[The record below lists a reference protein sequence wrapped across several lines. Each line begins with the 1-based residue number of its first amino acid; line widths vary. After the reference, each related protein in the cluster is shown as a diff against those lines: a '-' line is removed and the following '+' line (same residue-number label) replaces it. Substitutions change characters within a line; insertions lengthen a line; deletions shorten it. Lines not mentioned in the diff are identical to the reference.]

1 MTLQSF
7 VKIRLLIEL
16 QEAIDLLYV
25 RYFRLW
31 ILEESFSKS
40 RIQIYLRFYVEI
52 GLNLQTRNI
61 KSMLLFRR
69 R

>member
-25 RYFRLW
+25 RYFRLC

>member
-7 VKIRLLIEL
+7 VKIRLLIKL